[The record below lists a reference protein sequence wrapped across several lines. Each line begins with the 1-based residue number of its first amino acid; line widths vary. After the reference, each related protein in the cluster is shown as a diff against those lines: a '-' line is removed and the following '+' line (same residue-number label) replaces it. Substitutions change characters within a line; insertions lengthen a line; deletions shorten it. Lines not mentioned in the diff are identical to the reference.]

1 MCRRLTVRSG
11 SLVSVICISRIVIL
25 STGKL
30 VAVSAESLI
39 VSAVSIVLLTG
50 TLLSR
55 VSVLIS
61 AGSLIAGA
69 VSIVLLAGILLSRVS
84 VLISAGSLAAGA
96 VSVVLLAGILLSRV
110 SVLIS
115 AGSLV
120 VSAVS
125 IVLLTDI
132 LRRLLILSGTLFIIV
147 IHVAGVLRGRTLRRL
162 LICILILRL
171 RCCFLIHVVV
181 RRLLGS
187 RVVRVIIIHIVI
199 FVHDDEFLSWL
210 QNGLHYIPI
219 VN

>member
-1 MCRRLTVRSG
+1 M
-11 SLVSVICISRIVIL
+11 

-30 VAVSAESLI
+30 VAVSAERLV
-39 VSAVSIVLLTG
+39 VSAVSIVLLT
-50 TLLSR
+50 
-55 VSVLIS
+55 
-61 AGSLIAGA
+61 
-69 VSIVLLAGILLSRVS
+69 
-84 VLISAGSLAAGA
+84 
-96 VSVVLLAGILLSRV
+96 GILLSRV

-120 VSAVS
+120 AGTVSIVLLTGVLLSRVSVLISAESLVAGAVS
-125 IVLLTDI
+125 IVLLTGI
-132 LRRLLILSGTLFIIV
+132 LRRLLILSGTLFVIV
-147 IHVAGVLRGRTLRRL
+147 VHVAGVLRRRL

-187 RVVRVIIIHIVI
+187 RVVRVIIVHIVI

>member
-11 SLVSVICISRIVIL
+11 SLVSVICVSCIVIL

-30 VAVSAESLI
+30 VAVSAERLV
-39 VSAVSIVLLTG
+39 VSAVSIVLLT
-50 TLLSR
+50 
-55 VSVLIS
+55 
-61 AGSLIAGA
+61 
-69 VSIVLLAGILLSRVS
+69 GILLSRVS
-84 VLISAGSLAAGA
+84 VLISAERLVAG
-96 VSVVLLAGILLSRV
+96 
-110 SVLIS
+110 
-115 AGSLV
+115 
-120 VSAVS
+120 AVS
-125 IVLLTDI
+125 IVLLIGI
-132 LRRLLILSGTLFIIV
+132 LRRLLILSGTLFVIV
-147 IHVAGVLRGRTLRRL
+147 VHVAGVLCRRL

-181 RRLLGS
+181 RRLLRS

>member
-11 SLVSVICISRIVIL
+11 SLVSVICVSCIIIL

-30 VAVSAESLI
+30 VAVSAERLV
-39 VSAVSIVLLTG
+39 VSAVSIVLLT
-50 TLLSR
+50 
-55 VSVLIS
+55 
-61 AGSLIAGA
+61 
-69 VSIVLLAGILLSRVS
+69 
-84 VLISAGSLAAGA
+84 
-96 VSVVLLAGILLSRV
+96 GILLSRV

-120 VSAVS
+120 AGTVSIVLLTGVLLSRVSVLISAESLVAGAVS
-125 IVLLTDI
+125 IVLLTGI
-132 LRRLLILSGTLFIIV
+132 LRRLLILSGTLFVIV
-147 IHVAGVLRGRTLRRL
+147 VHVAGVLRRRL

-171 RCCFLIHVVV
+171 RCCFLIHVVA

-210 QNGLHYIPI
+210 QNDLHYIPI